1 MADVLTH
8 AGEEYLIKNGF
19 DGATIDTGLYE
30 DDTDALDKDSIDPAA
45 DLTTEPGG
53 SNYARQ
59 TENPAAD
66 KDDNWLI
73 SYSVSFD
80 TDDSTQ
86 DVDAIF
92 STINFDSVEGGSE
105 DDWIVYAAFLSQT
118 RDLSQIDQLDVNIE
132 VIVT

>member
-19 DGATIDTGLYE
+19 DGASIDTGLYE
-30 DDTDALDKDSIDPAA
+30 DSVDTLDKDSIGTASV
-45 DLTTEPGG
+45 TTEPSG
-53 SNYARQ
+53 SNYAQ
-59 TENPAAD
+59 QSETPSAD
-66 KDDNWLI
+66 KDDNWRI
-73 SYSVSFD
+73 AYSVTFN
-80 TDDSTQ
+80 TDDSND

-92 STINFDSVEGGSE
+92 STINFDSTEGGST